1 VEAGSQVNVRM
12 TVEAPQPGMLPENIP
27 LNLVYEDR
35 GRMGG
40 RQAGGLV
47 VHPGAGNRSHTLQN
61 ALLGMDPSLESIR
74 EPASSIAS
82 IKTPAACWWWRERRR
97 RIRP

>member
-35 GRMGG
+35 DVWVVDKPV
-40 RQAGGLV
+40 GLV

-74 EPASSIAS
+74 EPASSIA
-82 IKTPAACWWWRERRR
+82 R
-97 RIRP
+97 